1 VLTALA
7 GLNGWFLVS
16 GILMWGFIVFLYR
29 AIEISGATMATLV
42 STSYPVVSTIG
53 AIFVLH
59 EGLAMQEI
67 IGGVLILWS
76 IYRLVG
82 Q

>member
-1 VLTALA
+1 
-7 GLNGWFLVS
+7 
-16 GILMWGFIVFLYR
+16 MWGFIICLYR

-42 STSYPVVSTIG
+42 STSYPVVATIG
-53 AIFVLH
+53 AVFVLN
-59 EGLAMQEI
+59 EGLAVQEMV
-67 IGGVLILWS
+67 GGALILWS

>member
-1 VLTALA
+1 
-7 GLNGWFLVS
+7 
-16 GILMWGFIVFLYR
+16 MWGFTVCLYR

-53 AIFVLH
+53 AVLVLN
-59 EGLAMQEI
+59 EGFSVQEI
-67 IGGVLILWS
+67 AGGGLILLS

>member
-1 VLTALA
+1 
-7 GLNGWFLVS
+7 
-16 GILMWGFIVFLYR
+16 
-29 AIEISGATMATLV
+29 MATLV

-53 AIFVLH
+53 AILWLN
-59 EGLAMQEI
+59 EGLAVQEI
-67 IGGVLILWS
+67 VGGALILLS